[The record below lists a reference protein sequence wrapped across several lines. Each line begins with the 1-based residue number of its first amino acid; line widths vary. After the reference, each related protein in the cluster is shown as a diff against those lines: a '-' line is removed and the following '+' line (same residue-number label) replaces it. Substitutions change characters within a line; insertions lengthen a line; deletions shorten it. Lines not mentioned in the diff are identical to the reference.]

1 MPREILSAAP
11 ETTAPSAPLGP
22 SPAQQSAVPRQPQ
35 QPQQPQQPPAPPAS
49 RDVLAGAL
57 PAWDLLPAAPFVR
70 RSR

>member
-1 MPREILSAAP
+1 MPRDILSAAP

-22 SPAQQSAVPRQPQ
+22 SPAQQSAVPR
-35 QPQQPQQPPAPPAS
+35 QPQQPPAPPAS

>member
-35 QPQQPQQPPAPPAS
+35 QPPAPPAS